1 MSLTTCPPEILK
13 SIIDFL
19 REAETGPCN
28 PDLIN
33 LRLVNREFSCLLQPL
48 VYESICIPPAARD
61 WPSVTNDARQLLR
74 LIDRNPSLA
83 TCIRDF
89 EYYDPD
95 VDQLPLDDYYDEE
108 ELKHDHKIFSQ
119 FAEELAQKSST
130 AKKFGYSSEPSQLR
144 KMSVVYDQACIP
156 ILLSRLPNLRSFT
169 FNGRVGGKY
178 SFLFTLWA
186 KAIWE
191 WMPPKSLEVLNWH
204 PKPKEEDNYC
214 ESEESG
220 LDEYDDNSVEN
231 QPKQPT
237 NVWDAVSFL
246 RLTPMLQHLSIID
259 DYFLDEA
266 TLKNIPVLQ
275 FLTVIE
281 FATEEFY
288 DIWPWMLELLKCTPM
303 LKKIKCTNIGA
314 RYLDAPSFKE
324 VLRLVR
330 NTIEEIEFYGAFEDT
345 SNTGGGIG
353 PFMDFPNLR
362 KISTDVESLIP
373 RPGNSPENFSLLELL
388 PPNLESL
395 HLTDAIGF
403 MSEYRPF
410 GTVNPFP
417 NTNWNP
423 EPMSTF
429 YKLLEDV
436 ALAKERGPLKKL
448 TSMSMEFGWRSQ
460 LPISEEDTKGV
471 AAICKSLGIEW
482 KHSVDKLIKKRWKK
496 QERNVCL
503 RSPKWYEGWLR

>member
-1 MSLTTCPPEILK
+1 MSLTTCPTEILK

-33 LRLVNREFSCLLQPL
+33 LRLVNRKFSYLLQPL
-48 VYESICIPPAARD
+48 VYESICIPPADPD
-61 WPSVTNDARQLLR
+61 WPSVTNDVRQLLR

-89 EYYDPD
+89 KYYDPI
-95 VDQLPLDDYYDEE
+95 VDLGPLHDYYEE
-108 ELKHDHKIFSQ
+108 ELKYDHKIFSQ

-144 KMSVVYDQACIP
+144 KMSVVYDKACIP
-156 ILLSRLPNLRSFT
+156 ILLSRLTNLRSFS
-169 FNGRVGGKY
+169 FNGYVGGKY
-178 SFLFTLWA
+178 SFFLTPWA

-204 PKPKEEDNYC
+204 PRDKEDNYC
-214 ESEESG
+214 ESEGSG

-281 FATEEFY
+281 FATEEPQ
-288 DIWPWMLELLKCTPM
+288 DIWRCMLELLKCTPM
-303 LKKIKCTNIGA
+303 LKKIKCTNLGA
-314 RYLDAPSFKE
+314 ISLGAPRFKE

-330 NTIEEIEFYGAFEDT
+330 NTIEEIEFYGEFEDT

-353 PFMDFPNLR
+353 PFKDFPNLR
-362 KISTDVESLIP
+362 KISTDVSSLIP
-373 RPGNSPENFSLLELL
+373 PPGDSPENFSLLELL

-395 HLTDAIGF
+395 HLTDAMSF
-403 MSEYRPF
+403 MSEYQPF

-417 NTNWNP
+417 GTGWHP
-423 EPMSTF
+423 EPISIF

-448 TSMSMEFGWRSQ
+448 TSMSTEFGWRLSPF
-460 LPISEEDTKGV
+460 PISEEDTKGV

-482 KHSVDKLIKKRWKK
+482 KHNGGEVL
-496 QERNVCL
+496 
-503 RSPKWYEGWLR
+503 GH